1 MTEKRILI
9 DENELKEIHNELKSR
24 GLSIKGISNKI
35 CTRFDSALYYGYSIS
50 KESFQKLEVLYGKVI
65 NHTIIDSPVN
75 INSSSKGGKQKIIYS
90 EFSSQDL
97 KNWVKFYEELKSFK
111 SVREY
116 LIKNKLKAPNKE
128 TIRRKIKN
136 FLSETDYQK
145 LVNPPIKLEKS
156 VKIAELIGIILGD
169 GMLAINWRDR
179 EKKNSYRF
187 EICLNK
193 IKEKDYVEY
202 VKELLRDIFQIEPN
216 IYIDKRN
223 NGISLRLNKK
233 SIVEALINLGLKT
246 GNKKLNQVS
255 VPAWIKKNNKFVI
268 ACLRGLLDTDGSIFL
283 IGDAIKINFVN
294 SSYHLV
300 SDFLEMCQ
308 KIEVK
313 TSNIHKTIRKTKKGK
328 KVIGYDV
335 QIGAKN
341 QIKKFLDI
349 TQPMKWKFRKENFLK
364 KNPNP
369 FEYKSLSKL

>member
-1 MTEKRILI
+1 MECL
-9 DENELKEIHNELKSR
+9 
-24 GLSIKGISNKI
+24 
-35 CTRFDSALYYGYSIS
+35 
-50 KESFQKLEVLYGKVI
+50 Q
-65 NHTIIDSPVN
+65 
-75 INSSSKGGKQKIIYS
+75 
-90 EFSSQDL
+90 
-97 KNWVKFYEELKSFK
+97 
-111 SVREY
+111 
-116 LIKNKLKAPNKE
+116 
-128 TIRRKIKN
+128 
-136 FLSETDYQK
+136 
-145 LVNPPIKLEKS
+145 
-156 VKIAELIGIILGD
+156 LIGE
-169 GMLAINWRDR
+169 R

-187 EICLNK
+187 EICLYR

-216 IYIDKRN
+216 IFIDKRN

-233 SIVEALINLGLKT
+233 SIIEALINLGLKT

-255 VPAWIKKNNKFVI
+255 VPAWIKKNKKYVI
-268 ACLRGLLDTDGSIFL
+268 ACLRGLFDTDGSIFL

-313 TSNIHKTIRKTKKGK
+313 TSNIHTTIRKTKKGK